1 MPAKLRTDW
10 PLFSVTLLLMA
21 FGLVMVY
28 SASSVVAEVMHGKE
42 NWTYAAKQLGFAVVG
57 VGLMLGLKR
66 LDYSRLQHPL
76 WIWLAVSI
84 AGVLLVAVIF
94 ADPIAHRWFRF
105 AGVQFQP
112 SELAKP
118 AIVLFLAWF
127 VSRRENKVMDRY
139 TLAPAALVVGALTFL
154 IAKGDLGTAVIVLVP
169 AVVVFFVAGIERKY
183 FYVTLLLGA
192 GLFAYFLQEK
202 PYRVF
207 RIMAYFSVTEQTIHE
222 TPGLKWLEP
231 HLAASKAARDP
242 DHQPRQARIAS
253 GSGGVTGVGLGR
265 SIQKLGFLPEAHT
278 DFIYAVIAEETGLVG
293 ATLLLG
299 GYLIVFWRGF
309 RLYWTAHDV
318 FGRYLALGCVSL
330 LAAQALFNMS
340 MVISILPTKGIP
352 LPLVSYGGS
361 ALICTLITF
370 GLMMSVSERAAE

>member
-1 MPAKLRTDW
+1 MSIKLRTDW

-42 NWTYAAKQLGFAVVG
+42 NWTYAAKQLVFAVVG
-57 VGLMLGLKR
+57 LGLMLGLKR

-76 WIWLAVSI
+76 WIWLPVSI
-84 AGVLLVAVIF
+84 VGVLLVVVIK
-94 ADPIAHRWFRF
+94 ADPDAHRWLRF

-192 GLFAYFLQEK
+192 CLFVYFLQEK
-202 PYRVF
+202 PYRLF
-207 RIMAYFSVTEQTIHE
+207 RIMAYCGVTEQTIHE
-222 TPGLKWLEP
+222 TPALKWLEP
-231 HLAASKAARDP
+231 HLAASKAARDA

-293 ATLLLG
+293 AILLLG
-299 GYLIVFWRGF
+299 GYLVVFWRGF

-330 LAAQALFNMS
+330 LVAQALFNMS
-340 MVISILPTKGIP
+340 MVISLLPTKGIP

-370 GLMMSVSERAAE
+370 GLMMSVSERATE

>member
-1 MPAKLRTDW
+1 MSAKLRTDW

-28 SASSVVAEVMHGKE
+28 SASSIVAEVMHGKE
-42 NWTYAAKQLGFAVVG
+42 NWTYAAKQMGFAVAG
-57 VGLMLGLKR
+57 LGLMLGLKR

-76 WIWLAVSI
+76 WIWLPVSI
-84 AGVLLVAVIF
+84 VGVLLVVVIK
-94 ADPIAHRWFRF
+94 ADPVAHRWFRL
-105 AGVQFQP
+105 AGMQFQP

-127 VSRRENKVMDRY
+127 VSRRENKEMDKY
-139 TLAPAALVVGALTFL
+139 TLMPAALVIGGLTGL
-154 IAKGDLGTAVIVLVP
+154 IAWGDLGTAAIVLVP
-169 AVVVFFVAGIERKY
+169 AAVVFFVAGIERKY
-183 FYVTLLLGA
+183 FYLTLVLGLVL
-192 GLFAYFLQEK
+192 GGFFLVQK
-202 PYRVF
+202 PYRLF
-207 RIMAYFSVTEQTIHE
+207 RVMAFCGVTEQTIHE
-222 TPGLKWLEP
+222 TPMLKWLEP
-231 HLAASKAARDP
+231 HLAASKAARDA

-293 ATLLLG
+293 AILLLG
-299 GYLIVFWRGF
+299 GYLVVFWRGF
-309 RLYWTAHDV
+309 RLYWTANDI
-318 FGRYLALGCVSL
+318 FGRYLALGCVTL
-330 LAAQALFNMS
+330 LVAQALFNMS